1 MSDVNSMFPCDPY
14 HDAQWRKL
22 EGLEDSVE
30 LSSFGNEQILKV
42 RPEALER
49 LAEEAFHDISHFLRP
64 GHLAQ
69 LQKIL
74 NDPEAS
80 ANDRFVALICCGI
93 RKLRQ
98 REFCRC
104 ARIRAR
110 PSSWPKRED
119 VYGPMGE
126 MRISCLKGSKKPM
139 PLTT

>member
-42 RPEALER
+42 RPEALEQ

-64 GHLAQ
+64 GHLAIA
-69 LQKIL
+69 KIL
-74 NDPEAS
+74 DDPEAS
-80 ANDRFVALICCGI
+80 ANDRFVALDL
-93 RKLRQ
+93 LRNSQ
-98 REFCRC
+98 IAAEEFCRC

-119 VYGPMGE
+119 VMDRWG
-126 MRISCLKGSKKPM
+126 R
-139 PLTT
+139 